1 MEPDELMDFVNG
13 FMDVMAREIDG
24 HGGMVDGYLGD
35 GIMADFGV
43 PIRSEGEEAI
53 AMDASNA
60 VACALAMAR
69 ALDSLNAD
77 YRERGFPECAMRIGI
92 DSGVVVAGSLGSAGR
107 LQYTVIGETAV
118 NAQRI
123 ESTPAIEHDFD
134 REPARILASEATC
147 ALLSPEFE
155 TERLGE
161 IPVKGKQGAIGIR
174 KIQVPSR
181 D

>member
-1 MEPDELMDFVNG
+1 
-13 FMDVMAREIDG
+13 
-24 HGGMVDGYLGD
+24 
-35 GIMADFGV
+35 
-43 PIRSEGEEAI
+43 
-53 AMDASNA
+53 MDARNA
-60 VACALAMAR
+60 VSCALAMAR
-69 ALDSLNAD
+69 ALEGLNTD

-174 KIQVPSR
+174 KIRVPSR